1 MRVLSLLFYENG
13 WGNLSF
19 PSLKGPKRAN
29 RKNHGCEKVKK
40 IYSTNYK
47 RDAASKLGM

>member
-1 MRVLSLLFYENG
+1 MRVLSYLFYEKG

-19 PSLKGPKRAN
+19 PSLKGSKRAN
-29 RKNHGCEKVKK
+29 RKNYGCEKVKK
-40 IYSTNYK
+40 IYSTYK

>member
-1 MRVLSLLFYENG
+1 MRVLSLSFYEKG

-29 RKNHGCEKVKK
+29 RKNYGWEKVKK
-40 IYSTNYK
+40 IYSTYK